1 MTDTSQSPTVHINHV
16 SVSAPDLE
24 ASVAWY
30 GELFGAR
37 PIPTPNFG
45 FPVQWLG
52 IGDTQLHLFN
62 RDMEPPSHHHF
73 AVTVDEIEPVY
84 ARAAERGAFDRD
96 AFGHH
101 LYELPGDTVQLY
113 LRDPGGNL
121 VEVDSPG
128 VGRLPG
134 AIRSELKRLADV
146 HPQDEENESA
156 RLYVRGAGAA
166 AV

>member
-1 MTDTSQSPTVHINHV
+1 MTDTPQSPSLRINHV

-30 GELFGAR
+30 CDLFGAR
-37 PIPTPNFG
+37 PIRTPNFG

-52 IGDTQLHLFN
+52 LGDTQLHLFN
-62 RDMEPPSHHHF
+62 RAMDAPSHHHF
-73 AVTVDEIEPVY
+73 AITVDEVEPVY
-84 ARAAERGAFDRD
+84 TQARELGCFDRE

-101 LYELPGDTVQLY
+101 LYELPGDVVQLY

-128 VGRLPG
+128 VGRLPDE
-134 AIRSELKRLADV
+134 IRGDLKRLADV
-146 HPQDEENESA
+146 HAQDGDNARA
-156 RLYVRGAGAA
+156 RLYVGDAGAA
-166 AV
+166 V

>member
-1 MTDTSQSPTVHINHV
+1 MTAVRVNHV
-16 SVSAPDLE
+16 SVHAPDLA

-30 GELFGAR
+30 RDLFGAQ

-45 FPVQWLG
+45 MPVQWLG
-52 IGDTQLHLFN
+52 IGDTQVHLFH
-62 RDMEPPSHHHF
+62 RDADPPSHHHF
-73 AVTVDEIEPVY
+73 AIAVDDFAPVY
-84 ARAAERGAFDRD
+84 RRAGELGAYDGE

-101 LYELPGDTVQLY
+101 FYELPGDTAQLY

-128 VGRLPG
+128 VGRLPET
-134 AIRSELKRLADV
+134 IRAELKRLADV

-156 RLYVRGAGAA
+156 RLYVGGAGAPA
-166 AV
+166 

>member
-1 MTDTSQSPTVHINHV
+1 MTETAPAAVRINHV
-16 SVSAPDLE
+16 SVSAPDLQ

-30 GELFGAR
+30 RELFGAR

-62 RDMEPPSHHHF
+62 RDMQPPSHHHF
-73 AVTVDEIEPVY
+73 AITVDEVEPVY
-84 ARAAERGAFDRD
+84 VRAAELGAFDQD

-128 VGRLPG
+128 VGRLHES
-134 AIRSELKRLADV
+134 IRAELKRLADV
-146 HPQDEENESA
+146 HPQDEENERA
-156 RLYVRGAGAA
+156 KLYVDGARAPA
-166 AV
+166 

>member
-1 MTDTSQSPTVHINHV
+1 MTGAALNHV
-16 SVSAPDLE
+16 SVVAGDLDRSIRFYE
-24 ASVAWY
+24 AVFR
-30 GELFGAR
+30 LQR
-37 PIPTPNFG
+37 LPTPNFG
-45 FPVQWLG
+45 FPVQWLA

-62 RDMEPPSHHHF
+62 RDMDPPSHHHF
-73 AVTVDEIEPVY
+73 AVTVDEVEPVY
-84 ARAAERGAFDRD
+84 ARAEELGAFDRE

-128 VGRLPG
+128 VGRLPET
-134 AIRSELKRLADV
+134 IRAELKRLADV

-156 RLYVRGAGAA
+156 RLYVGGAGAP
-166 AV
+166 V

>member
-1 MTDTSQSPTVHINHV
+1 MTDTPRGAATRINHV

-30 GELFGAR
+30 TELFGAR
-37 PIPTPNFG
+37 PIATPNFG

-62 RDMEPPSHHHF
+62 RDIEAPSHHHF
-73 AVTVDEIEPVY
+73 AVTVDEVEPVY
-84 ARAAERGAFDRD
+84 TRAEALGAFDRE

-128 VGRLPG
+128 VGRLPDV
-134 AIRSELKRLADV
+134 IRAELKRLADV

-156 RLYVRGAGAA
+156 RLYVGGAGAA
-166 AV
+166 V

>member
-1 MTDTSQSPTVHINHV
+1 MTDSSQRGVRINHV

-37 PIPTPNFG
+37 PIATPNFG

-62 RDMEPPSHHHF
+62 RDMQPPSHHHF
-73 AVTVDEIEPVY
+73 AITVDEVEPVY
-84 ARAAERGAFDRD
+84 TRAAELGAFDRD

-101 LYELPGDTVQLY
+101 LYELPGDAVQLY

-128 VGRLPG
+128 VGRLPD
-134 AIRSELKRLADV
+134 AIRAELKRLADV
-146 HPQDEENESA
+146 HPQNDENERA
-156 RLYVRGAGAA
+156 KLYLDTAPATA
-166 AV
+166 

>member
-1 MTDTSQSPTVHINHV
+1 MTGAALNHV
-16 SVSAPDLE
+16 SVVAGDLDRSIRFYE
-24 ASVAWY
+24 AV
-30 GELFGAR
+30 FGLER
-37 PIPTPNFG
+37 LPTPNFG

-62 RDMEPPSHHHF
+62 RDMEAPSHHHF
-73 AVTVDEIEPVY
+73 AVTVDEVEPVY
-84 ARAAERGAFDRD
+84 TRAAELGAFDHD

-101 LYELPGDTVQLY
+101 LFELPGDTVQLY

-128 VGRLPG
+128 VGRLPD
-134 AIRSELKRLADV
+134 AIRAELKRLADV
-146 HPQDEENESA
+146 HPQDQENESA
-156 RLYVRGAGAA
+156 RLYVGGASA